1 MPGTS
6 FDDVLLVNPS
16 QIRPATSDGIAL
28 AEAELGVR
36 GVVVADSFDG
46 DELCFDPADP
56 GTPFVYAGGCRRGR
70 ALPRGQ
76 RRPREDLL
84 PKRSTLSLLRCGA
97 SDHPCLLSPACQMR
111 SHRPGNASPSAL
123 IAAMRL

>member
-1 MPGTS
+1 MAPALTTCCWS
-6 FDDVLLVNPS
+6 TQLRS
-16 QIRPATSDGIAL
+16 AQRRPTESPL
-28 AEAELGVR
+28 AGAELGVR
-36 GVVVADSFDG
+36 GGVVGDAFDG
-46 DELCFDPADP
+46 DELCSDPADP
-56 GTPFVYAGGCRRGR
+56 GTPFVYAGGCRRGWP
-70 ALPRGQ
+70 LPRGQ

-123 IAAMRL
+123 IA